1 MKRPTALHPFLF
13 VLLPVLTSYSERV
26 DQTLFAEVWT
36 AAAIALAFAALL
48 VLATL
53 LLVRSLDRA
62 ALWVTSAVLVFSYY
76 GAAPHWMGHWR
87 LGAFELCMNWFFLPP
102 CMAFL
107 GWAGYRLARTS
118 RQFGRV
124 TKILNLVAAFALL
137 VPGARLGVA
146 GASRVARSLSRRP
159 AALPKATRQSA
170 SLPDIYYIVLDR
182 YGDADTLKDNY
193 SYDNQE
199 FYDYLKRKDF
209 YVAGR
214 GRSNYLN
221 RVSSL
226 ASSLNMEFL
235 DALPERYGKNLSD
248 WEPLYSLIRDHK
260 IGRFLQSM
268 GYTYVHVGSWWWPTR
283 SNPNAGMNIHYLAP
297 PLTLMDLVYDNVFG
311 PFHHDLGRSVS
322 ILNSRFQQWKQL
334 NYEFERLSQL
344 PRMRGPMLVFAHI
357 LTPDDPVFRR
367 DGSFVTAEEIFSLR
381 YEEIYR
387 NQLEA
392 LNQKLERLVDH
403 LKSDSSAPPIIVLQS
418 GEGPSPFRYRDEE
431 EDFLWERATVSEIRE
446 KTGILNA
453 YHLPGVDAKD
463 LYPGITPVNTFR
475 LILKVYFGANLE
487 LLPDRVFA
495 QVSDRAPYSFFD
507 ITDRIGGVGK
517 PEQ

>member
-76 GAAPHWMGHWR
+76 GAASHWMGHWR
-87 LGAFELCMNWFFLPP
+87 LGAFELCMNWFLLPP

-159 AALPKATRQSA
+159 AALPKATRKSA

-199 FYDYLKRKDF
+199 FYDYLKRNGF
-209 YVAGR
+209 YVAAQSR
-214 GRSNYLN
+214 TNYLN
-221 RVSSL
+221 RASSL

-235 DALPERYGKNLSD
+235 DRLPERYGKDLRD
-248 WEPLYSLIRDHK
+248 RGPLYSMIRDHRV
-260 IGRFLQSM
+260 GRFLQSM

-283 SNPNAGMNIHYLAP
+283 SNPSAGMNINYVALP
-297 PLTLMDLVYDNVFG
+297 PTLTFLIYEDVFG
-311 PFHHDLGRSVS
+311 PVHHSFGRSGS
-322 ILNSRFQQWKQL
+322 ILDVRFQQWKQL
-334 NYEFERLSQL
+334 NYEFEKLSQL
-344 PRMRGPMLVFAHI
+344 PSMHGPKLVFAH
-357 LTPDDPVFRR
+357 LPAPDKPLFDR
-367 DGSFVTAEEIFSLR
+367 DGSYMTEDKLSSRSYAES
-381 YEEIYR
+381 YR
-387 NQLEA
+387 NQLA
-392 LNQKLERLVDH
+392 AMNQKVRRLVDC
-403 LKSDSSAPPIIVLQS
+403 LLTDSSVAPIIVLQS

-431 EDFLWERATVSEIRE
+431 EDFLWERATASEIRV

-453 YHLPGVDAKD
+453 YHLPGVDTKD

-475 LILKVYFGANLE
+475 LIFDLYFGANLE

-495 QVSDRAPYSFFD
+495 QVNDLLPYSFFD
-507 ITDRIGGVGK
+507 ISEFARR
-517 PEQ
+517 